1 MEETNI
7 EDQIGIVESN
17 KVAYEVIMHD
27 EGVSPLCAIQYF
39 QDWYSSAVRLF
50 YNVLGEDDT
59 TFLHFRSA
67 DVTGNRYALTNVY
80 QSLQADYTILLEK
93 VKKSMNRT
101 GNELANS
108 DKNSVHV
115 DKKKLLQDLLQEV
128 NSLAYKENFD
138 DDYIRKKTKLYIKK
152 CFGKSSEYIEE
163 LQKIRFV
170 PAIYYRGMPKIEY
183 MESFENGEKRFINL
197 ISTMMEDLELEE
209 SENETTDNVNSIEKT
224 KTNKSRNV
232 FIVHGHD
239 EAKRTAVE
247 AFVRS
252 IGYNPI
258 VLFKEPNKGQTII
271 EKIESNAEDI
281 CYAIVIY
288 TACDLGKDKAKKKLA
303 PRARQNVV
311 FEHGYMCAHLGRSR
325 VVALLEKGVE
335 QPGDLG
341 GVVYV
346 EWDDAGVWRMKVAQE
361 MHAIGLDIDFRN
373 IKF

>member
-1 MEETNI
+1 M
-7 EDQIGIVESN
+7 N
-17 KVAYEVIMHD
+17 KV
-27 EGVSPLCAIQYF
+27 
-39 QDWYSSAVRLF
+39 
-50 YNVLGEDDT
+50 
-59 TFLHFRSA
+59 
-67 DVTGNRYALTNVY
+67 
-80 QSLQADYTILLEK
+80 
-93 VKKSMNRT
+93 
-101 GNELANS
+101 ELMQ
-108 DKNSVHV
+108 
-115 DKKKLLQDLLQEV
+115 KLLQDVRELQYGTSNV
-128 NSLAYKENFD
+128 TSLIDKAKM
-138 DDYIRKKTKLYIKK
+138 YIKK
-152 CFGKSSEYIEE
+152 CFGDTSEYQKRIDAISFHPIMFTTDTPTYVFVNSFNRGREE
-163 LQKIRFV
+163 LVSLIETMIEDIEISIAEEAEQKVQPVF
-170 PAIYYRGMPKIEY
+170 
-183 MESFENGEKRFINL
+183 
-197 ISTMMEDLELEE
+197 
-209 SENETTDNVNSIEKT
+209 DNAQHL
-224 KTNKSRNV
+224 RNV

-239 EAKRTAVE
+239 EVKRTSVE